1 MAASAVAAVN
11 AIINLLDKVLQF
23 VKNRSNGDSANIED
37 VKRLF
42 CTLIA
47 YLTDTKGV
55 EATEGLM
62 VRVDQLSEESK
73 DMVISVIGDA
83 GSVKTTLI
91 REVYQMIKKVLIAML
106 GFPSYPLVRTC

>member
-23 VKNRSNGDSANIED
+23 VKNRSNGDGANIED

-42 CTLIA
+42 CTSIA
-47 YLTDTKGV
+47 YLTDIKGV

-62 VRVDQLSEESK
+62 VRVDQLRYIAYETH
-73 DMVISVIGDA
+73 DA
-83 GSVKTTLI
+83 IKEFLHHVPQHCHEHWFTKTCHDNQRNLW
-91 REVYQMIKKVLIAML
+91 VLCKIKRH
-106 GFPSYPLVRTC
+106 F